1 MKLRFSAL
9 LALSL
14 FASGLALAA
23 DAEISLPTIPE
34 LRQQLATVKQELPN
48 KRGVSASD
56 KTQVANAIERIEST
70 LGDATLYSSLSQAQ
84 QTAIVN
90 DFGLVEGVYH
100 NRGDQRMVCERSRT
114 IGSNRLQTTCKT
126 AAQWEAIRVRSRQ
139 DLDSAAGRACTGP
152 GCT

>member
-1 MKLRFSAL
+1 MKSRYSAF

-14 FASGLALAA
+14 FAAAIAFAA
-23 DAEISLPTIPE
+23 DAELSLPTIPE

-48 KRGVSASD
+48 KRGVSENE
-56 KTQVANAIERIEST
+56 KIQVSNAISRIEST
-70 LGDATLYSSLSQAQ
+70 LGDATLYSSLSQSQ

-100 NRGDQRMVCERSRT
+100 NRGDQRMVCERT
-114 IGSNRLQTTCKT
+114 KPVGSNRFQTNCKT
-126 AAQWEAIRVRSRQ
+126 AAQWEAIRKRSREQ
-139 DLDSAAGRACTGP
+139 MEAESGRACTQM